1 MGEVVAVTGDGTN
14 DSPALK
20 EADVGFSM
28 GIAGTDIAKNASD
41 IILLDDNFKSIVNA
55 IMWGRNVYDCI
66 RKFLQFQLAVN
77 LVAVLLTLISS
88 ASIGHPVLN
97 AVELLWV
104 NLIMDTLGAL
114 ALATDPPTEALLL
127 RAPHRRDESLIT
139 KGMLIFILVQTVAQ
153 LIILLFILYW
163 GYRLFDIVED
173 PTDLSPFPQWQ
184 KARDTVVF
192 TVFVLLQ
199 VFNEILARQLEFD
212 INPLRG
218 ILRNPLFLAIVALV
232 CLVQLLIVS
241 IGDSFLSTVP
251 LNAKQWGISYGF
263 SFIVFPISYFARYIF
278 RPTRK
283 EVMVPNEPK
292 NARVNRVEQYPVV
305 ADILWSKVRAASQV
319 LALYNSVQQ
328 PDDNN
333 IPVKRTRSV
342 MESIIEGRVTH
353 GLRKSFNEKPNLDAI
368 PEEVN
373 DIPKDNTET
382 PKNIETV

>member
-1 MGEVVAVTGDGTN
+1 
-14 DSPALK
+14 
-20 EADVGFSM
+20 M

-66 RKFLQFQLAVN
+66 RKILQFQLAVN

-88 ASIGHPVLN
+88 ASLGYPVLN

-127 RAPHRRDESLIT
+127 RAPHKRDDSLIT
-139 KGMLIFILVQTVAQ
+139 KGMLIFILVQTVVQ
-153 LIILLFILYW
+153 LTILLFILYW
-163 GYRLFDIVED
+163 GYGLFGIVED
-173 PTDLSPFPQWQ
+173 PADLSTYPTWA
-184 KARDTVVF
+184 KERDTVVF

-218 ILRNPLFLAIVALV
+218 IYRNSLFLTIVVLV
-232 CLVQLLIVS
+232 CLVQLLIVT
-241 IGDSFLSTVP
+241 IGGSFLSTVP
-251 LNAKQWGISYGF
+251 LSARQWGISYGF
-263 SFIVFPISYFARYIF
+263 SFLVFPISYFARYIF

-283 EVMVPNEPK
+283 EVMIPNEPK
-292 NARVNRVEQYPVV
+292 DARVNRVEQYPIV
-305 ADILWSKVRAASQV
+305 ADVLWSKVRAASQV

-328 PDDNN
+328 PDENN
-333 IPVKRTRSV
+333 NPVKRTPSV
-342 MESIIEGRVTH
+342 MESMIAGRVTH
-353 GLRKSFNEKPNLDAI
+353 GLRKTFTEKPSLEVI
-368 PEEVN
+368 SEES
-373 DIPKDNTET
+373 DEIPKDT